1 MRDTQYTIE
10 QSNEQDLDEANEV
23 RLQSWIDT
31 YPNEELGITEE
42 WVEARNQD
50 QRSPEKH
57 QARLERLSNPDCA
70 GWNAKDVEGKV
81 IGVCSVY
88 IDETGVQ
95 HLGSLY
101 VAKEWHGKGVADA
114 LTETALDWFDQT
126 KPVVLGVVSYN
137 SRARSFYKR
146 WGFQDVEGSERL
158 FDGKIPEVMMEREGR
173 HA

>member
-1 MRDTQYTIE
+1 
-10 QSNEQDLDEANEV
+10 
-23 RLQSWIDT
+23 
-31 YPNEELGITEE
+31 
-42 WVEARNQD
+42 
-50 QRSPEKH
+50 
-57 QARLERLSNPDCA
+57 
-70 GWNAKDVEGKV
+70 
-81 IGVCSVY
+81 
-88 IDETGVQ
+88 
-95 HLGSLY
+95 LY